1 MSKLTKYKFSD
12 LYEMSSGISSSKQQ
26 AGHGSPF
33 ISFSTVFNNYFLPEE
48 LPDLMDTSL
57 KEQEI
62 FSVKKD
68 DVFITRTSETVDA
81 LAMSCVAVKDYP
93 KATFSGFVKRLRP
106 KTTGIVYS
114 KYIAFFLRSKYFRKI
129 LDCNTIMT
137 LRASF
142 NEDMFSFLY
151 LYLPDYEEQ
160 VRIGDLLYKMEMKIR
175 TNNKINDNLEQ
186 QILSIY
192 HYLFTQFDFPDEVG
206 NPYCSSG
213 GKMLQ
218 NDILKRNIPITWK
231 VKTLG
236 ELCSFQNGINY
247 DKGIIGD
254 KEYRIINVR
263 NISSSSILLDENEL
277 DIISLP
283 HKKGDKYC
291 VTDDSIIIAR
301 SGIPGATRILFKP
314 TTNTI
319 FCGFIICCTPTDKEL
334 QYYLT
339 FYLKLLEGSS
349 ATQTGGSILQNVS
362 QDTLSSLP
370 VPIPPKMLLDE
381 FNQTVLQTFELIHT
395 NMNETSQLIN
405 LRDWLLPMLM
415 NGQATI
421 SD

>member
-1 MSKLTKYKFSD
+1 MEEIKTIKEKTIELIDALKATCQTYGMGNDGNEYKIITQVFLYKFLNDKFGYEVKKVSPV
-12 LYEMSSGISSSKQQ
+12 LKNAEKWELAYAEMSEDDRLDIFDSLPSDIPLLNPEHLIANLWNQQ
-26 AGHGSPF
+26 A
-33 ISFSTVFNNYFLPEE
+33 
-48 LPDLMDTSL
+48 
-57 KEQEI
+57 
-62 FSVKKD
+62 
-68 DVFITRTSETVDA
+68 
-81 LAMSCVAVKDYP
+81 
-93 KATFSGFVKRLRP
+93 
-106 KTTGIVYS
+106 
-114 KYIAFFLRSKYFRKI
+114 
-129 LDCNTIMT
+129 
-137 LRASF
+137 
-142 NEDMFSFLY
+142 
-151 LYLPDYEEQ
+151 
-160 VRIGDLLYKMEMKIR
+160 
-175 TNNKINDNLEQ
+175 
-186 QILSIY
+186 
-192 HYLFTQFDFPDEVG
+192 
-206 NPYCSSG
+206 
-213 GKMLQ
+213 
-218 NDILKRNIPITWK
+218 
-231 VKTLG
+231 
-236 ELCSFQNGINY
+236 
-247 DKGIIGD
+247 KGIIGD
-254 KEYRIINVR
+254 KDYRIINVR

-421 SD
+421 ND